1 VRNAVKVLLTEEQ
14 IQKRVKDLAVEISRD
29 YEGKSPILI
38 GILRGSFVFLSDLIR
53 QLSISPEIDFMSVSS
68 YNNLTKSTGVVR
80 ILKDLERDIS
90 DENVVIIEDIVDS
103 GLTLAYICRVLQAR
117 LPRSL
122 KICALLDKRERR
134 EIDIKVDYVGFVIPN
149 EFVVGYGLDL
159 AQKYRNLPY
168 VAVLDESEI

>member
-1 VRNAVKVLLTEEQ
+1 MQVLLTEEQ
-14 IQKRVKDLAVEISRD
+14 IQKRVRELAAEISSD
-29 YEGKSPILI
+29 YTEKSPILI
-38 GILRGSFVFLSDLIR
+38 GILRGSFVFLSDLVR
-53 QLSISPEIDFMSVSS
+53 QLGVSPEIDFMSVSS
-68 YNNLTKSTGVVR
+68 YGNLTKSSGVVR

-122 KICALLDKRERR
+122 KICAFLDKRERR
-134 EIDIKVDYVGFVIPN
+134 EVDIKIDYVGFVIPN

-168 VAVLDESEI
+168 VAVLDESEIRET

>member
-1 VRNAVKVLLTEEQ
+1 MQILLTEEQ
-14 IQKRVKDLAVEISRD
+14 IQKRVKELAVDLSRD
-29 YEGKSPILI
+29 YKGQSPVLI
-38 GILRGSFVFLSDLIR
+38 GILRGSFIFLSDLVR
-53 QLSISPEIDFMSVSS
+53 QLAISPEIDFMSVSS
-68 YNNLTKSTGVVR
+68 YNNLTKSSGVVR

-90 DENVVIIEDIVDS
+90 DENVIIIEDIVDS

-134 EIDIKVDYVGFVIPN
+134 EVGVKIDYVGFVIPN

-159 AQKYRNLPY
+159 AQRYRNLPY
-168 VAVLDESEI
+168 VAVLDESEIRET